1 MSSLSQQLKVIGEK
15 NASVALDRKTRSRI
29 HSRSLIF
36 DPKVAAAQDLEYIYQ
51 LAIDRLT
58 VSSDLFHAKLW
69 FDRFENT
76 LFAQESVRFDRNV
89 QTKES
94 LEALNLQ
101 VEAFLE
107 VLAPLYDDRNDKEM
121 VLPLAEWLVR
131 RFHINIHNAEAV
143 MLSLLPYHDDPIFL
157 RFMNVIPED
166 SWPPILASISGYK
179 SQMKCPPVS
188 SMLKVFHNDPA
199 FFRLYSEYVVKQLRN
214 GCVYGR
220 QLSFY
225 TSIVAQVL
233 VSHARDPAKL
243 NDDYLPTVLRTLDEL
258 LVDRKYPKA
267 ALRQGPRLAAY
278 TIISVLSAILPL
290 TDEIVF
296 TLSKAVTKNKQAIET
311 EPNHDR
317 QTIIL
322 LGQLWNYYNELDLA
336 ENVQLFEDFPTSL
349 LVGDTSLIPGLIREK
364 INVAKFLY
372 FYFVDRLNND
382 RPDALEVLQNLDV
395 SSLDFLFNGISRK
408 LISHL
413 FASPEIS
420 ESLRNN
426 AVQVFN
432 NLLKA
437 NKEKFLSILAQSE
450 KSMSDLELVLMH
462 TLSAASDA
470 PADAYNAYLEDVSID
485 LENKAEVHQ
494 RFFECRSQA
503 TSFFSMASSEDFA
516 KMTPVLLDSVRS
528 YEGATKQV
536 ARVLRFAS
544 ITVGKK
550 NLDTQVSYLL
560 RLALMPSVPTKI
572 RLAALSAARTRMLQA
587 RSDNNR
593 INFYLLVPIILLGFS
608 DDIKQIRSY
617 FLVLLQ
623 LVYQQSSKLN
633 EGNPKKVKCDL
644 FMESQIYGDTE
655 VSRRSLISPQDA
667 QVLLDVLYENN
678 SILAEIV
685 ADSTRVRNVVFDNLF
700 KSTKSGQKKFG
711 SLLLRTFILTQWSST
726 HWPLALKLRVWL
738 IVAAENIAKNGSD
751 DRFFFVEDVKLYV
764 ANRPQFLA
772 ESLVAGIDLKEDV
785 DSALVNI
792 VGGQTS
798 NEKKISKEVDW
809 ILKVL
814 STDGVLQ
821 VTVKDRLV
829 KLFPTFKNREV
840 KLRICLELVDL
851 VVKENDLLLEFD
863 PVETLQSLDFTS
875 EDMIE
880 LLGTI
885 NIVKQIPDQGVAK
898 RRRRSS
904 SSTQKTMARDDIS
917 SMASA
922 HLRKLSVALDVL
934 EGQLRRKS
942 SDIANPE
949 LLQALFKILTD
960 LDYLGNEGKMPVL
973 YAQESLAT
981 CMLLSIVQ
989 MKELSSRKKLKFDS
1003 NSIRADLIVNSIRL
1017 SQSPQVQNR
1026 LLLVIAELAS
1036 LAPEIILHSVMPIF
1050 TFMGAHT
1057 IRQDDEFSSS
1067 ALQKTI
1073 AKVIPAITGAS
1084 SSVSNEIE
1092 FLLTS
1097 FVTAFQHIPRHRR
1110 VKLFV
1115 SLIKTLGC
1123 DQSLHLILFLMA
1135 QQYSSNAAKGKMPD
1149 CNALLDFVAALL
1161 KTFSADEC
1169 LDSICKFY
1177 ELWESVPESELDKHS
1192 DEYAELSGRS
1202 VFGSSIVNLTTTE
1215 LVSLKHRMLT
1225 FIHEALKTDEE
1236 SSLTSNTIS
1245 LKMKVSLVLFDDL
1258 TEQED
1263 KESLLQRFNEVTSFI
1278 LGSLDHF
1285 SAVDGKQNAEIVDQL
1300 YELLKSLL
1308 NLLPLS
1314 YYISSITGSL
1324 KNVSDPL
1331 SIKIAKNFAVLA
1343 GTKFESEVNAN
1354 TIDEEFDDIV
1364 LEKLLPVLV
1373 EGVEKFD
1380 DVELVQA
1387 YLDTFCIIVNKI
1399 GTLTQDLA
1407 TTSNAKFLLTSLKTI
1422 TSEHGLLSPHTEI
1435 IVSSLNSITSV
1446 VSILGV
1452 KAIGL
1457 FPKILPPALK
1467 IWETTADK
1475 KSSTAEGS
1483 DEESDEESDDEE
1495 DEDEAKMLIQGSVLM
1510 LFSCLVKKMP
1520 AFVISNLKQILRAIL
1535 MSDLIETSIRSSV
1548 LTLVV
1553 DHIDKGQVL
1562 QSLCNLALNDE
1573 IYSSDNAAD
1582 LGLYLSA
1589 VKSTIDAIDRKGATA
1604 QSSLFM
1610 KWLIKSFGFRTEYGE
1625 QKFSD
1630 NTIYS
1635 IEGSFHQC
1643 GISYVMKLND
1653 KSFRP
1658 LFASLVRWAVSGEGS
1673 LSTETTEIIRLTAFF
1688 RFFNKVQD
1696 NLKSI
1701 ITSYFSYLLDPT
1713 IAVLKRFED
1722 GSLEDTNLRR
1732 ILLHSLAS
1740 SFKYDQD
1747 DYWTHQLRFETMV
1760 DPLLGQLANIEDSIG
1775 KHLVKTISFFVSNV
1789 SSDEYNDKLVHT
1801 LIRYISNEHENSVN
1815 TKIWTIRVLKTV
1827 FQKMGEQWL
1836 SFLPTFIPYIAEL
1849 LEDDDEEVEM
1859 EVRKDLVRVIEN
1871 ILGEPLDR
1879 YLS

>member
-36 DPKVAAAQDLEYIYQ
+36 DPKVAAAQDYDYLFK
-51 LAIDRLT
+51 LATDRLEKLGEST
-58 VSSDLFHAKLW
+58 RFRLGNCVETLFSEESIN
-69 FDRFENT
+69 FDRHV
-76 LFAQESVRFDRNV
+76 L
-89 QTKES
+89 TKETLS
-94 LEALNLQ
+94 QLDKH

-107 VLAPLYDDRNDKEM
+107 HMAPEYHQDEM
-121 VLPLAEWLVR
+121 LEMTEWLVR
-131 RFHINIHNAEAV
+131 RFHINIHNAEAI
-143 MLSLLPYHDDPIFL
+143 MLSVLPYYDQPVFL
-157 RFMNVIPED
+157 RFMNVIPDD
-166 SWPPILASISGYK
+166 SWPPIFGSIVGYK
-179 SQMKCPPVS
+179 SQMKCPPAS
-188 SMLKVFHNDPA
+188 SILKVFHNDPA
-199 FFRLYSEYVVKQLRN
+199 FFRLYSEYLIKQLKN
-214 GCVYGR
+214 QCTYER
-220 QLSFY
+220 QLLFY
-225 TSIVAQVL
+225 ASMAAQVL
-233 VSHARDPAKL
+233 VSHSREPAKL
-243 NDDYLPTVLRTLDEL
+243 NDDYLPAMLKTVNEL
-258 LVDRKYPKA
+258 LASRNHTKEYVRFES
-267 ALRQGPRLAAY
+267 RLAAY
-278 TIISVLSAILPL
+278 TIIAVLSSVLPL
-290 TDEIVF
+290 TDEMTF
-296 TLSKAVTKNKQAIET
+296 TLSKAVTESQVAFSTKPSALG
-311 EPNHDR
+311 HRR

-322 LGQLWNYYNELDLA
+322 LGQLWNYYNELDLP
-336 ENVQLFEDFPTSL
+336 ENIELFSDVPSEQLLGSSSVIPT
-349 LVGDTSLIPGLIREK
+349 LISEK
-364 INVAKFLY
+364 FNISKFLY
-372 FYFVDRLNND
+372 FYFVDRLNHGHD
-382 RPDALEVLQNLDV
+382 DALEVLQYLDV
-395 SSLDFLFNGISRK
+395 SSSQFLFEGISRK
-408 LISHL
+408 IFSFL
-413 FASPEIS
+413 FASSNIH
-420 ESLRNN
+420 ESLKIS
-426 AVQVFN
+426 AVQVLN
-432 NLLKA
+432 KLTKA
-437 NKEKFLSILAQSE
+437 DKSKFLSLLEQNDKTIA
-450 KSMSDLELVLMH
+450 DLELILGH
-462 TLSAASDA
+462 TLAVA
-470 PADAYNAYLEDVSID
+470 PDSVVSTYADYLDDVSVEIETND
-485 LENKAEVHQ
+485 DVGRRFAEFKTQVG
-494 RFFECRSQA
+494 
-503 TSFFSMASSEDFA
+503 SFFSTASSDDFA
-516 KMTPVLLDSVRS
+516 KMTPVLLDSLR
-528 YEGATKQV
+528 TTDPKKQGG
-536 ARVLRFAS
+536 RISRFAR
-544 ITVGKK
+544 ITINSKDGREVE
-550 NLDTQVSYLL
+550 TQISYFL
-560 RLALMPSVPTKI
+560 RLALMPSVPVNI
-572 RLAALSAARTRMLQA
+572 RLAALACTRTRLLK
-587 RSDNNR
+587 SIEENSKVNY
-593 INFYLLVPIILLGFS
+593 YLLIPIILLGFS
-608 DDIKQIRSY
+608 DESQQIRSY
-617 FLVLLQ
+617 FLILLQ
-623 LVYQQSSKLN
+623 IVHKQSSKLN

-644 FMESQIYGDTE
+644 FMESQIYDDIE
-655 VSRRSLISPQDA
+655 VSKRSLISPQDA
-667 QVLLDVLYENN
+667 QVLLDALQDNRALLSE
-678 SILAEIV
+678 ILT
-685 ADSTRVRNVVFDNLF
+685 DSNRIRHAVFDVLF
-700 KSTKSGQKKFG
+700 KIAKSGLKKFG
-711 SLLLRTFILTQWSST
+711 SLLIRTFILTQWSLPQ
-726 HWPLALKLRVWL
+726 WPLVFKLRVWL
-738 IVAAENIAKNGSD
+738 IMAAENISKNGTD
-751 DRFFFVEDVKLYV
+751 DRFFFVDDVKLYV
-764 ANRPQFLA
+764 QKRPQWSA
-772 ESLVAGIDLKEDV
+772 EAIVAGIELEEDV
-785 DSALVNI
+785 DTALVNMI
-792 VGGQTS
+792 GGQTS
-798 NEKKISKEVDW
+798 NEKKINKEVDW
-809 ILKVL
+809 ILKAL
-814 STDGVLQ
+814 STGGSFQAIVN
-821 VTVKDRLV
+821 KRLI
-829 KLFPTFKNREV
+829 KLFPTFKSRDV
-840 KLRICLELVDL
+840 KLTICLELVDL
-851 VVKENDLLLEFD
+851 VVKENDFILKFD

-875 EDMIE
+875 QDMIE
-880 LLGTI
+880 LLGAI
-885 NIVKQIPDQGVAK
+885 NIVTQIPDQGVAK

-904 SSTQKTMARDDIS
+904 SSTQKNMARDDIS

-934 EGQLRRKS
+934 ESQLRQKKS
-942 SDIANPE
+942 NIANPE

-989 MKELSSRKKLKFDS
+989 MKEISLKKKLKFDS

-1067 ALQKTI
+1067 ALQQTI

-1135 QQYSSNAAKGKMPD
+1135 QQYTSNAAKGKMPE
-1149 CNALLDFVAALL
+1149 CNSLLDFVAALV

-1177 ELWESVPESELDKHS
+1177 ELWETIPEAELDKHS
-1192 DEYAELSGRS
+1192 EEYSTLSGRS
-1202 VFGSSIVNLTTTE
+1202 VFGSSIVNLTTSE
-1215 LVSLKHRMLT
+1215 LISLKHRMLT
-1225 FIHEALKTDEE
+1225 FLNQALKTDEE

-1258 TEQED
+1258 TEVEE
-1263 KESLLQRFNEVTSFI
+1263 KESILERFNQVTSFI
-1278 LGSLDHF
+1278 LGSLEHF
-1285 SAVDGKQNAEIVDQL
+1285 SATNGKQEADIVEQL

-1324 KNVSDPL
+1324 KNVTDSL

-1343 GTKFESEVNAN
+1343 GTKFENEVNAN
-1354 TIDEEFDDIV
+1354 SIDDEFDEIV
-1364 LEKLLPVLV
+1364 LEKLLPILI
-1373 EGVEKFD
+1373 EGVEKFE

-1399 GTLTQDLA
+1399 GSLTQDLA
-1407 TTSNAKFLLTSLKTI
+1407 TSSSAKFLLTSLKII
-1422 TSEHGLLSPHTEI
+1422 TSEHGLLNPHPEI

-1446 VSILGV
+1446 ISILGV

-1467 IWETTADK
+1467 IWDTTTDNKASVSED
-1475 KSSTAEGS
+1475 S
-1483 DEESDEESDDEE
+1483 DSEEESDDEDNGE
-1495 DEDEAKMLIQGSVLM
+1495 IEAKMLIQGSILM

-1520 AFVISNLKQILRAIL
+1520 AFIISNLKQILKAIL
-1535 MSDLIETSIRSSV
+1535 MSDLIETGIRSSV

-1553 DHIDKGQVL
+1553 DHIDKGKVL
-1562 QSLCNLALNDE
+1562 QSLCNMALNDE

-1582 LGLYLSA
+1582 LGLYLST
-1589 VKSTIDAIDRKGATA
+1589 VKATIDSIDKKAATA

-1625 QKFSD
+1625 QKFTD

-1673 LSTETTEIIRLTAFF
+1673 LSKETTEVIRLTAFF
-1688 RFFNKVQD
+1688 RFFNKIED
-1696 NLKSI
+1696 SLKSI
-1701 ITSYFSYLLDPT
+1701 VTSYFSYLLDPT
-1713 IAVLKRFED
+1713 IAVLKRFQD
-1722 GSLEDTNLRR
+1722 GTLEDINLRR
-1732 ILLHSLAS
+1732 IMLHSLAS

-1747 DYWTHQLRFETMV
+1747 DYWTHQLRFDTIVE
-1760 DPLLGQLANIEDSIG
+1760 PLLGQLANIEDSIG

-1801 LIRYISNEHENSVN
+1801 LIRYVSNEHDNTAN

>member
-1 MSSLSQQLKVIGEK
+1 MSSLSQQLKAIGEK

-36 DPKVAAAQDLEYIYQ
+36 DPKVAAAQDFDYIYN
-51 LAIDRLT
+51 LAIDRLNT
-58 VSSDLFHAKLW
+58 PFPHHEW
-69 FDRFENT
+69 FADFRST
-76 LFAQESVRFDRNV
+76 LFAEHTVQFDRNV
-89 QTKES
+89 QTKET
-94 LEALNLQ
+94 LEAFDRQ
-101 VEAFLE
+101 VEAFLDI
-107 VLAPLYDDRNDKEM
+107 LAPLYENGD
-121 VLPLAEWLVR
+121 VLELTEWLVR
-131 RFHINIHNAEAV
+131 RCHINIHNSEAI
-143 MLSLLPYHDDPIFL
+143 MLSLLPYHDHPVFL
-157 RFMNVIPED
+157 RFMNVIPDD
-166 SWPPILASISGYK
+166 SWPPILAGIASYK
-179 SQMKCPPVS
+179 TQTKCPPAS

-199 FFRLYSEYVVKQLRN
+199 FFRLYSEYVVKQLKN
-214 GCVYGR
+214 GCVYER
-220 QLSFY
+220 QLLFY

-243 NDDYLPTVLRTLDEL
+243 NDDYLPTVLRTLSEL
-258 LVDRKYPKA
+258 LADRDYKRGLVLY
-267 ALRQGPRLAAY
+267 QPRLAAY
-278 TIISVLSAILPL
+278 TIIAVLSSILPL
-290 TDEIVF
+290 TDEMVF
-296 TLSKAVTKNKQAIET
+296 TLSKSVTKNKLAFDSW
-311 EPNHDR
+311 PNHHR
-317 QTIIL
+317 QTVIL
-322 LGQLWNYYNELDLA
+322 LAQLWNYYNELDLSDKV
-336 ENVQLFEDFPTSL
+336 ELFSDVPVTL
-349 LVGDTSLIPGLIREK
+349 LVGDSSLIPGLILEK

-372 FYFVDRLNND
+372 FYFVDRLNHGHD
-382 RPDALEVLQNLDV
+382 DALDILQYLDV
-395 SSLDFLFNGISRK
+395 ASSDFLFNGISRK
-408 LISHL
+408 LISYL
-413 FASPEIS
+413 FASSEIN
-420 ESLRNN
+420 ESSRIN

-432 NLLKA
+432 KLLKTD
-437 NKEKFLSILAQSE
+437 KQKFLSILEQDQ
-450 KSMSDLELVLMH
+450 KSITDLELVLMH
-462 TLSAASDA
+462 TLSAASGADSLSY
-470 PADAYNAYLEDVSID
+470 DAYLGDVSV
-485 LENKAEVHQ
+485 EVETNDVS
-494 RFFECRSQA
+494 RISFSQCKVQ
-503 TSFFSMASSEDFA
+503 TSSFFSNASSNDFA
-516 KMTPVLLDSVRS
+516 KLTPVLLDAVRS
-528 YEGATKQV
+528 IEGASKQTG
-536 ARVLRFAS
+536 RILRFVH
-544 ITVGKK
+544 ITITKNGKK
-550 NLDTQVSYLL
+550 DGEAQVSYLL
-560 RLALMPSVPTKI
+560 RLALTPSVPTKI
-572 RLAALSAARTRMLQA
+572 RMAALAAARCELLGAIRENDRVNL
-587 RSDNNR
+587 
-593 INFYLLVPIILLGFS
+593 YLLLPIILLGFS
-608 DDIKQIRSY
+608 DEIKQIRSY
-617 FLVLLQ
+617 FIVLLQ
-623 LVYQQSSKLN
+623 IVHKQSSKLN
-633 EGNPKKVKCDL
+633 EGKPKKVKCDL
-644 FMESQIYGDTE
+644 FMESQIYGETE
-655 VSRRSLISPQDA
+655 ASKRSLISPQDA
-667 QVLLDVLYENN
+667 QALLDILHQSNVL
-678 SILAEIV
+678 SEII
-685 ADSTRVRNVVFDNLF
+685 ADSSRIRHVVFDVLF
-700 KSTKSGQKKFG
+700 KSSKASQKKFG
-711 SLLLRTFILTQWSST
+711 SLLVRTFVLTQWSLPQ
-726 HWPLALKLRVWL
+726 WPLVLKLRVWL
-738 IVAAENIAKNGSD
+738 IMAAENIAGNGTD
-751 DRFFFVEDVKLYV
+751 DRFFFVEDVKLYIE
-764 ANRPQFLA
+764 NRPQFLA

-785 DSALVNI
+785 DTALVNI
-792 VGGQTS
+792 VGGKTS
-798 NEKKISKEVDW
+798 NDKKINKEVDW

-814 STDGVLQ
+814 STDGILQ
-821 VTVKDRLV
+821 ITAKERLV
-829 KLFPTFKNREV
+829 KLFPSFKSREV

-863 PVETLQSLDFTS
+863 PVETLQSLEFTN

-904 SSTQKTMARDDIS
+904 SSTQKNMARDEIS
-917 SMASA
+917 SMASV
-922 HLRKLSVALDVL
+922 HLRKISVALDVL
-934 EGQLRRKS
+934 EGQLRQRT
-942 SDIANPE
+942 SDIANPD
-949 LLQALFKILTD
+949 LLRALFKILTD

-989 MKELSSRKKLKFDS
+989 MKESSSRKKLKFDS

-1067 ALQKTI
+1067 ALQQTI

-1135 QQYSSNAAKGKMPD
+1135 QQYSSNAAKGKMPE
-1149 CNALLDFVAALL
+1149 CNSLLDFVAALL

-1177 ELWESVPESELDKHS
+1177 DLWETVPESELDKHS
-1192 DEYAELSGRS
+1192 DEYTELSGRS

-1225 FIHEALKTDEE
+1225 FINEALEADEA

-1245 LKMKVSLVLFDDL
+1245 LKMKVSLVLFDEL
-1258 TEQED
+1258 TEAED
-1263 KESLLQRFNEVTSFI
+1263 KESILQRFNEVTSFI
-1278 LGSLDHF
+1278 LGSLEHF
-1285 SAVDGKQNAEIVDQL
+1285 SATDGKQNAEIVEQL

-1324 KNVSDPL
+1324 KNVTDPL

-1354 TIDEEFDDIV
+1354 SIDDEFDEIV
-1364 LEKLLPVLV
+1364 LEKLLPVLI

-1407 TTSNAKFLLTSLKTI
+1407 TSSSAKFLLASLKTI
-1422 TSEHGLLSPHTEI
+1422 TSEHGLLNTHPEI
-1435 IVSSLNSITSV
+1435 IVSSLNSITSII
-1446 VSILGV
+1446 SILGV

-1475 KSSTAEGS
+1475 KSHDAEDSDS
-1483 DEESDEESDDEE
+1483 DEESDNEDDGES
-1495 DEDEAKMLIQGSVLM
+1495 EAKMLIQGSILM

-1520 AFVISNLKQILRAIL
+1520 AFVISNLKQILGAIL

-1553 DHIDKGQVL
+1553 DHIDKGHVL

-1589 VKSTIDAIDRKGATA
+1589 VKATIDSIEKKAATA

-1713 IAVLKRFED
+1713 IAILKRFQD

-1775 KHLVKTISFFVSNV
+1775 KHLVKAISFFVSNV

-1801 LIRYISNEHENSVN
+1801 LIRYVSNEHDNSVN

>member
-36 DPKVAAAQDLEYIYQ
+36 DPKVAAAQDFDYLFK
-51 LAIDRLT
+51 LASDRWAELLVPHSGRFDGFLNT
-58 VSSDLFHAKLW
+58 FFSEETIN
-69 FDRFENT
+69 FDRH
-76 LFAQESVRFDRNV
+76 V
-89 QTKES
+89 QTKET
-94 LEALNLQ
+94 LAQLNKH
-101 VEAFLE
+101 VDAFLE
-107 VLAPLYDDRNDKEM
+107 LMAPLYDHSELLEM
-121 VLPLAEWLVR
+121 TEWLVR
-131 RFHINIHNAEAV
+131 RFHINVHNSEAI
-143 MLSLLPYHDDPIFL
+143 MLSVLPYFDHPVFL

-166 SWPPILASISGYK
+166 SWPPILAGIVGYK
-179 SQMKCPPVS
+179 NQMKCPPAS
-188 SMLKVFHNDPA
+188 SILKVFHNDPA
-199 FFRLYSEYVVKQLRN
+199 FFRLYSEYLVKQLKN
-214 GCVYGR
+214 ECAYER
-220 QLSFY
+220 QLLFY
-225 TSIVAQVL
+225 ASMAAQVL
-233 VSHARDPAKL
+233 VSHSRDPTKL
-243 NDDYLPTVLRTLDEL
+243 NDDYLPALLRTVNEL
-258 LVDRKYPKA
+258 LVERNHS
-267 ALRQGPRLAAY
+267 REGVQFETRLAAY
-278 TIISVLSAILPL
+278 TIIAVLSSILPL
-290 TDEIVF
+290 TDEMVF
-296 TLSKAVTKNKQAIET
+296 TLSKAVTEGKDAFT
-311 EPNHDR
+311 ADVRPSGHRR

-322 LGQLWNYYNELDLA
+322 LGQLWNYYNELDLSSDI
-336 ENVQLFEDFPTSL
+336 ELFSNVPIEVLSDSSSVIPT
-349 LVGDTSLIPGLIREK
+349 LILEK
-364 INVAKFLY
+364 FNITKFLY
-372 FYFVDRLNND
+372 FYFVDRLNH
-382 RPDALEVLQNLDV
+382 RHADALEVLQFLDV
-395 SSLDFLFNGISRK
+395 SSSEFLFEGIARK
-408 LISHL
+408 LVSYL
-413 FASPEIS
+413 FAPTEIN
-420 ESLRNN
+420 ESSRRN

-432 NLLKA
+432 KLLKA
-437 NKEKFLSILAQSE
+437 DKAKFLSILEQN
-450 KSMSDLELVLMH
+450 KKTISDLELVLMH
-462 TLSAASDA
+462 TLAATSDA
-470 PADAYNAYLEDVSID
+470 DVSAYDAYLEDVSVE
-485 LENKAEVHQ
+485 LEKNDIVGQ
-494 RFFECRSQA
+494 RFAKYKTQA
-503 TSFFSMASSEDFA
+503 SSFFSIASSDDFA
-516 KMTPVLLDSVRS
+516 KMTPILLDSVRVTAPS
-528 YEGATKQV
+528 KQGS
-536 ARVLRFAS
+536 RLFRFAR
-544 ITVGKK
+544 ITIDKQEKRKVE
-550 NLDTQVSYLL
+550 NQVSYFL
-560 RLALMPSVPTKI
+560 RLALMPSVPTNV
-572 RLAALSAARTRMLQA
+572 RLAALACTRTRMLETVEEN
-587 RSDNNR
+587 SR

-608 DDIKQIRSY
+608 DENKQIRRY
-617 FLVLLQ
+617 FLILLQ
-623 LVYQQSSKLN
+623 LVHTQSAKLN

-644 FMESQIYGDTE
+644 FMESQIYGETE
-655 VSRRSLISPQDA
+655 ASKRSLISPQDA
-667 QVLLDVLYENN
+667 QVLLDVLQENN
-678 SILAEIV
+678 AILSELV
-685 ADSTRVRNVVFDNLF
+685 ADSTRVRHVVFDVLF
-700 KSTKSGQKKFG
+700 KSVKAGLKKFG
-711 SLLLRTFILTQWSST
+711 SLLIRTFILTQWSLPQ
-726 HWPLALKLRVWL
+726 WPLVLKLRVWL
-738 IVAAENIAKNGSD
+738 IMAAENIAKNGTD
-751 DRFFFVEDVKLYV
+751 DRFFFVEDVKLYIE
-764 ANRPQFLA
+764 NRPQWLA
-772 ESLVAGIDLKEDV
+772 EALFAGIELKEDV
-785 DSALVNI
+785 DTALVNI
-792 VGGQTS
+792 VGGQTT
-798 NEKKISKEVDW
+798 NEKKINKEVDW
-809 ILKVL
+809 ILKAL

-821 VTVKDRLV
+821 ITVKERLI
-829 KLFPTFKNREV
+829 KLFPTFKSREV
-840 KLRICLELVDL
+840 KLRIFLELVDL
-851 VVKENDLLLEFD
+851 VVNENDLLLEFD

-875 EDMIE
+875 LDMIE

-904 SSTQKTMARDDIS
+904 SSTQKNMARDDIS

-922 HLRKLSVALDVL
+922 HLRKLSVALDIL
-934 EGQLRRKS
+934 ESQLRQKT

-1067 ALQKTI
+1067 ALQQTI

-1135 QQYSSNAAKGKMPD
+1135 QQYSSNAAKGKMPE
-1149 CNALLDFVAALL
+1149 CNSLLDFVAALV

-1177 ELWESVPESELDKHS
+1177 ELWETIPETELDKHS
-1192 DEYAELSGRS
+1192 DEYTVLSGRS

-1215 LVSLKHRMLT
+1215 LVSLKHRTLT
-1225 FIHEALKTDEE
+1225 FINQALKTDEE
-1236 SSLTSNTIS
+1236 TSLTSNTVS

-1258 TEQED
+1258 TEAED
-1263 KESLLQRFNEVTSFI
+1263 KESILQRFNQVTSFI
-1278 LGSLDHF
+1278 LSSLEHF
-1285 SAVDGKQNAEIVDQL
+1285 SATGGKQEAEIVDQL

-1324 KNVSDPL
+1324 KNVTDPL

-1354 TIDEEFDDIV
+1354 SIDDEFDEIV
-1364 LEKLLPVLV
+1364 LEKLLPILI

-1387 YLDTFCIIVNKI
+1387 YLDTFCIIVTKI

-1407 TTSNAKFLLTSLKTI
+1407 TSSNAKFLLSSLKTI
-1422 TSEHGLLSPHTEI
+1422 TSEHGLLNSHPEI

-1446 VSILGV
+1446 ISILGV

-1467 IWETTADK
+1467 IWETTADQ
-1475 KSSTAEGS
+1475 KSAAEDS
-1483 DEESDEESDDEE
+1483 ESEEESDDEDDGE
-1495 DEDEAKMLIQGSVLM
+1495 TEAKMLIQGSILM

-1520 AFVISNLKQILRAIL
+1520 AFVISNLKQILKAIL
-1535 MSDLIETSIRSSV
+1535 LSDLIETGIRSSV

-1562 QSLCNLALNDE
+1562 QSLCNMALNDE

-1589 VKSTIDAIDRKGATA
+1589 VKSTIDSIEKKAATA

-1625 QKFSD
+1625 QKFTD

-1701 ITSYFSYLLDPT
+1701 VTSYFSYLLDPT
-1713 IAVLKRFED
+1713 IAILKRFQD
-1722 GSLEDTNLRR
+1722 GSLEDINLRR

-1747 DYWTHQLRFETMV
+1747 DYWTHQLRFDTIVE
-1760 DPLLGQLANIEDSIG
+1760 PLLGQLANIEESIG

-1801 LIRYISNEHENSVN
+1801 LIKYVSNEHDNSVN